1 MLVFEKGGPIT
12 YNDVVQQGK
21 VLHELQRLCRAVQYG
36 NNWVSVRKDPPQ
48 VEANFPRPNVTLL
61 SPAFT
66 NPGSVPPEFSN
77 GTEGPTSDAILNT
90 YLESLAE
97 KNQWL
102 TYQPAD
108 YLSEEGKT
116 FPYVFLSLYSV
127 APEPGNMA
135 AYRES
140 APEGKVR
147 VWIQGAVHGNEP
159 AGDQAVMALL
169 GKLDADQTWAK
180 SLLEKLDILILP
192 RYNPD
197 GVAYFQRTLAT
208 NFDPNRDH
216 IKLARQQTRDI
227 KETFTGFAPHVAADM
242 HEYGAATRYGGLY
255 VQASDGLFSAA
266 KNLNIDPAIRNL
278 SETLFAPRIGENLVR
293 GGFRWEPYVTGS
305 SSTVPN
311 STITFAEAG
320 SDAKIGRNAMGL
332 TQCVTF
338 LFEMRGIGI
347 ADQEFYRRTA
357 AGLSMLESTVQIA
370 ADNSEL
376 VYDTVEG
383 GIQNF
388 VDSREPLVVTDRTQL
403 STRNWQFVEY
413 ATGNLVSVPVQFRS
427 TTPTIANLTRPR
439 PEAYIIPRSW
449 SDLAARLEVAGL
461 DVEILPN
468 TFRGNVEVLTAQ
480 SLEFDSTY
488 YEGVVLATVTT
499 TASQKTVELPPG
511 SFRVS
516 TRQKNAALAIN
527 ALEPENI
534 DSYVS
539 FNIIPLEPSDEYPVY
554 RQL

>member
-1 MLVFEKGGPIT
+1 MRSTTILSGLLVLTSVHG
-12 YNDVVQQGK
+12 
-21 VLHELQRLCRAVQYG
+21 VQYG
-36 NNWVSVRKDPPQ
+36 NNFVAVRRDAPQ

-77 GTEGPTSDAILNT
+77 GTEGPTSDAVMNA
-90 YLESLAE
+90 YLQALAE
-97 KNQWL
+97 KNQWI

-116 FPYVFLSLYSV
+116 FPYLFLSLSSV
-127 APEPGNMA
+127 TPEPGNMA
-135 AYRES
+135 AYRDS
-140 APEGKVR
+140 APAGKVR

-159 AGDQAVMALL
+159 AGDQAVLALL
-169 GKLDADQTWAK
+169 GKMDADQAWAR
-180 SLLEKLDILILP
+180 SILEKVDILVLP
-192 RYNPD
+192 RYNLD

-242 HEYGAATRYGGLY
+242 HEYGASTRYGGLY
-255 VQASDGLFSAA
+255 VQASDALYSAA
-266 KNLNIDPAIRNL
+266 KNLNIAPSIRNL
-278 SETLFAPRIGENLVR
+278 SETLFAPGIGANLVSN
-293 GGFRWEPYVTGS
+293 GFRWEPYVTGS

-311 STITFAEAG
+311 STVTFAEAG
-320 SDAKIGRNAMGL
+320 SDSKIGRNAMGL
-332 TQCVTF
+332 TQCITF

-357 AGLSMLESTVQIA
+357 AGLNMLESTVQIA
-370 ADNSEL
+370 ADNAEL
-376 VYDTVEG
+376 VYETVEG
-383 GIQNF
+383 EIQNF
-388 VDSREPLVVTDRTQL
+388 VNSQDPVVVTDRTEL
-403 STRNWQFVEY
+403 STRNWQFVEF
-413 ATGNLVSVPVQFRS
+413 ASGNLVSVPVRFRS
-427 TTPTIANLTRPR
+427 TTPTIVNLIRAR

-449 SDLAARLEVAGL
+449 VDLVRRLEVAGL
-461 DVEILPN
+461 EVETLPN

-480 SLEFDSTY
+480 SLEFDSGY

-499 TASQKTVELPPG
+499 TASQKTIELPAG

-516 TRQKNAALAIN
+516 TRQKNAALAFN

-539 FNIIPLEPSDEYPVY
+539 FNIVPLEPGDEYPVF